1 MHTATSI
8 VVTLIILGC
17 LLAAAGDAGLLLVPL
32 AAWPVFLLVSRLFG
46 ATAAVR
52 ERQELDNALKR
63 EELARR
69 AAERLGE

>member
-1 MHTATSI
+1 
-8 VVTLIILGC
+8 
-17 LLAAAGDAGLLLVPL
+17 
-32 AAWPVFLLVSRLFG
+32 VFLLVSRLFG

>member
-1 MHTATSI
+1 MNTVTSI
-8 VVTLIILGC
+8 VVTLIILVY
-17 LLAAAGDAGLLLVPL
+17 LVALNNAALFVAPL

-69 AAERLGE
+69 AAGRVGE